1 MPEDIR
7 LEDGCIAQLIAT
19 NLNARG
25 QYTFDGESLLCQR
38 GEHSASSP
46 TTGDLARVFVEMSL
60 AVEQVRPARR
70 FPARHLKLD
79 KRNRRRVRVLG

>member
-25 QYTFDGESLLCQR
+25 QYTFDGASFRYVSEESIR
-38 GEHSASSP
+38 RA
-46 TTGDLARVFVEMSL
+46 ARP
-60 AVEQVRPARR
+60 PAT
-70 FPARHLKLD
+70 
-79 KRNRRRVRVLG
+79 